1 MHPMLC
7 HLLRSWA
14 TIGLAM
20 VLMAAFAALTG
31 CGGGSVGGE
40 ARLLGNQGIALSL
53 DALIYIAS
61 ARSSIELGT
70 P

>member
-31 CGGGSVGGE
+31 CGGGSVDDDPRVGV
-40 ARLLGNQGIALSL
+40 APPNCA
-53 DALIYIAS
+53 AS
-61 ARSSIELGT
+61 GVCQ
-70 P
+70 